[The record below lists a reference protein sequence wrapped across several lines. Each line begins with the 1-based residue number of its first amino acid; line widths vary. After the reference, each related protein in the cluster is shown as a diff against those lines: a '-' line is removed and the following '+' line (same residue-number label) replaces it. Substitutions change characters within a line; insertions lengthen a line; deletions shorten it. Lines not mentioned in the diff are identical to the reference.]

1 MVKKPGNW
9 TPFEDKL
16 VKSGSLARR
25 APAEVA
31 KTLNRLESSVL
42 IRAKVIGFPFVGY
55 GDA

>member
-1 MVKKPGNW
+1 MVKPPGRW
-9 TPFEDKL
+9 TEFEDKL

-42 IRAKVIGFPFVGY
+42 IRAKVIGFPFP
-55 GDA
+55 DPA